1 MTAETRAPVDLVDKI
16 VEAAEAAIRQEAAVL
31 TGDPRRLA
39 MVNIELELRNGGEVV
54 EYRAWGEWKGT
65 IRRKA

>member
-1 MTAETRAPVDLVDKI
+1 MTDLVEKI

-39 MVNIELELRNGGEVV
+39 MVNLELEIRNGGDVV
-54 EYRAWGEWKGT
+54 DYRCWAEHRGT
-65 IRRKA
+65 IRRKG

>member
-1 MTAETRAPVDLVDKI
+1 VTDSVDLVDRI
-16 VEAAEAAIRQEAAVL
+16 VEAAEVAIRQEAAVL

-39 MVNIELELRNGGEVV
+39 VVNLEIEVRNGGNVV
-54 EYRAWGEWKGT
+54 DYRCWGEWKGT

>member
-1 MTAETRAPVDLVDKI
+1 MTDSVGIVDRI
-16 VEAAEAAIRQEAAVL
+16 IEAAAAAIRQEAAVL

-39 MVNIELELRNGGEVV
+39 VVNIELELRNGGEVV
-54 EYRAWGEWKGT
+54 DYRCWAEHRGT